1 MQTLEWLYLNTLA
14 LDVQGSTKDW
24 ITSSFPVEL
33 AAWNLNE
40 ELGHKHVDSL

>member
-1 MQTLEWLYLNTLA
+1 MAIFEYLLSA
-14 LDVQGSTKDW
+14 RHSPDVQGSTKDW